1 MFYFFLEVCLKH
13 SSADLLLRGV
23 GPPFFDKKIKVL
35 LGDDLDLSLS

>member
-13 SSADLLLRGV
+13 SSADLLFRG